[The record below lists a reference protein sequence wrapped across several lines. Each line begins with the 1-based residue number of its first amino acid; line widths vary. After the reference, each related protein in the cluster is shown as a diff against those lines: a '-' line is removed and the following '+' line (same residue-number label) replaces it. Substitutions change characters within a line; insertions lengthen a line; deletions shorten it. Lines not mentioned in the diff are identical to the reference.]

1 MSFANFF
8 RNTKDF
14 LIKRIT
20 ELFGL
25 VITIFGLLILTSLL
39 TYSPND
45 PNFIIN
51 DNQEIVNWLGFRGS
65 VVSDFLFQSIG
76 LISYLL
82 PITFFFS
89 GINIIKNKEQIIF
102 IDNLFFCVLYIIFGS
117 LFFSYFRDQSYFLTI
132 NGNGGFIGLFFK
144 NSFLTS
150 VLEIDQNIS
159 YYILIIFI
167 TLLFLISINFKVSQI
182 RSFFG
187 IIKKLSITKK
197 RETIENINFDKER
210 SIIEDTNENKRVQD
224 ILPFDGK
231 ENKDTRK
238 FILPDLK
245 LLKSLSKNEKVAKIN
260 EDINEEFLE
269 KVLFIYKSIHKL
281 SMKVGWMLFPT

>member
-82 PITFFFS
+82 PITFFFFRY
-89 GINIIKNKEQIIF
+89 KYNK
-102 IDNLFFCVLYIIFGS
+102 
-117 LFFSYFRDQSYFLTI
+117 
-132 NGNGGFIGLFFK
+132 K
-144 NSFLTS
+144 
-150 VLEIDQNIS
+150 
-159 YYILIIFI
+159 
-167 TLLFLISINFKVSQI
+167 
-182 RSFFG
+182 
-187 IIKKLSITKK
+187 
-197 RETIENINFDKER
+197 
-210 SIIEDTNENKRVQD
+210 
-224 ILPFDGK
+224 
-231 ENKDTRK
+231 
-238 FILPDLK
+238 
-245 LLKSLSKNEKVAKIN
+245 
-260 EDINEEFLE
+260 
-269 KVLFIYKSIHKL
+269 
-281 SMKVGWMLFPT
+281 